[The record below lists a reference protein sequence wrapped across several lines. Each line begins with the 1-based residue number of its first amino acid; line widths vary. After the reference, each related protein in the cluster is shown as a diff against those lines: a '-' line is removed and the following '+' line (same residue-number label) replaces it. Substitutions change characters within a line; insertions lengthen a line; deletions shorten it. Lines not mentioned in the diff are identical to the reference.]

1 MPEETTQQPPK
12 QEFISKEDLLLLA
25 LQEERLKSAQQ
36 ALELARLQAS
46 FKYKL
51 GEQDAVNLQTGE
63 ITRK

>member
-36 ALELARLQAS
+36 ALELARLQVTI
-46 FKYKL
+46 KYKL
-51 GEQDAVNLQTGE
+51 GEADAVDMGSGRIE
-63 ITRK
+63 RK